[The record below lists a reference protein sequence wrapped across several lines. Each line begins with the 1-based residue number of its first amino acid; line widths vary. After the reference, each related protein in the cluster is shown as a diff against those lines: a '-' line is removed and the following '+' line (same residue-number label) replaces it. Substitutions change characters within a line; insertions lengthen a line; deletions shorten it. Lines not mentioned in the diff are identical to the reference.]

1 MLESLPP
8 DSDKQQAHITAIQN
22 EDGYNWGYDLLFL
35 ISSLDYFQWFSISFR
50 LIVCF
55 LCVKNCPVYLVQK
68 KATILSYGESLRE
81 AMQVIQMARVVQLSS
96 ERWFRF
102 TLFISFPLRTIG
114 ILLVFSAVQAR
125 ATVVLGLNANV
136 C

>member
-1 MLESLPP
+1 
-8 DSDKQQAHITAIQN
+8 
-22 EDGYNWGYDLLFL
+22 
-35 ISSLDYFQWFSISFR
+35 
-50 LIVCF
+50 
-55 LCVKNCPVYLVQK
+55 
-68 KATILSYGESLRE
+68 
-81 AMQVIQMARVVQLSS
+81 MQVIQMARVVQLSS